1 MDIEDHDN
9 DMWVDSII
17 NIITFEILK
26 GVIHLYLFLLFS
38 IGKDTNKTNDK
49 FEYEFDITNVNQILN
64 YFWNISRLL
73 GAYKVIRFLPLI

>member
-49 FEYEFDITNVNQILN
+49 FEYEFDIQM
-64 YFWNISRLL
+64 
-73 GAYKVIRFLPLI
+73 LIKYLTIFET